1 MSKKKTETT
10 QTQTQSQ
17 NQAFNNTI
25 NYGEYTPSN
34 TEDLEAFR
42 NWRPQMDPGI
52 AAQYGAERSRLDQSF
67 NNPLGGYY
75 SPRVLDAVKRSAG
88 RDIGQRESQAFRQGA
103 YDVNQQRS
111 GQLGSLAAL
120 TMPRLIQTGSSGTAN
135 STGTSSGKSTTV
147 EGNNLFGDIM
157 QIGMGA
163 AQMAVM

>member
-1 MSKKKTETT
+1 MAKKKTTQETT
-10 QTQTQSQ
+10 QTQTQNSGFQ
-17 NQAFNNTI
+17 NTF
-25 NYGEYTPSN
+25 NYGEYTPSD
-34 TEDLEAFR
+34 TEDIDAFR
-42 NWRPQMDPGI
+42 SWRPQMDPGI
-52 AAQYGAERSRLDQSF
+52 AAQYGAERNRLNDSF
-67 NNPLGGYY
+67 SNPLSGLY
-75 SPRVLDAVKRSAG
+75 SPRIMDSIKRSAG
-88 RDIGQRESQAFRQGA
+88 RDIGQRESQAFRSGA

-135 STGTSSGKSTTV
+135 SSGTNTGKSTTV